1 LSSAGNGD
9 SDKLG
14 QRCLASRFLLLLA
27 ISFIYNWGALPKGQ
41 SRTRQRRTHL
51 GTPVEQISTRLRD
64 VLVPVDGTK
73 ASTEAVALACATAKR
88 NKGRVYVVYV
98 IEVPR
103 ALALDADL
111 SPEVTRGEEILV
123 LAEQRAQ
130 AEDFQVKGELLQA
143 RDAGHAI
150 VDEAIERAVDGVIL
164 AVAAPQRPMGEGGFA
179 WPRGGKP
186 SPSRPPG
193 EFKLGHVAQYVL
205 ENAPCQ
211 VWLLRLPAVG

>member
-1 LSSAGNGD
+1 
-9 SDKLG
+9 
-14 QRCLASRFLLLLA
+14 
-27 ISFIYNWGALPKGQ
+27 
-41 SRTRQRRTHL
+41 
-51 GTPVEQISTRLRD
+51 
-64 VLVPVDGTK
+64 VPVDGSE
-73 ASTEAVALACATAKR
+73 ASVEAVALACATAKR

-103 ALALDADL
+103 SLPLDADL
-111 SPEVTRGEEILV
+111 SPEVVKGEEVLV
-123 LAEQRAQ
+123 LAELRAE

-150 VDEAIERAVDGVIL
+150 VDEAIERGVDGIIL
-164 AVAAPQRPMGEGGFA
+164 AVAAPKRPAGEGGFA

-193 EFKLGHVAQYVL
+193 EFRLGHIAQYVL

-211 VWLLRLPAVG
+211 VWLLRLPVGE